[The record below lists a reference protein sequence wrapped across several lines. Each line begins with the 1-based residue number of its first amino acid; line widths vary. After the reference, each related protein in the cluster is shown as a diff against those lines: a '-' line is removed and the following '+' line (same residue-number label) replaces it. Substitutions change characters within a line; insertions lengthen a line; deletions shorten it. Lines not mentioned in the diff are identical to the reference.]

1 MALSKTRIMILL
13 AVVCGVVI
21 MTILAFQRSSASPE
35 TSIETVEQLDAF
47 IASQISTH
55 EVPGTAVSIVANGD
69 VVWSKGYGFA
79 NVAESQPVTPDTP
92 FMIASISK
100 AVTGVA
106 LMQAVEEGHFGLD
119 DDINTLLPFEVNN
132 PRIEGEV
139 ITPRHLVT
147 HTSGI
152 VDNEEV
158 YDASYAPG
166 DPQIALGDFTA
177 GYLMPNG
184 EWYDSQRNFADTQP
198 GEQYAYSNIGAGLA
212 GYLLETTTGTPL
224 NEFSQE
230 HLFEPLGMN
239 NTGWFL
245 TDFPDRNAIALP
257 YDGKEPLD
265 HYGYPTWPDGQLR
278 SSVNDMGHF
287 LAMVMNNGTWQGTQ
301 ILKPETV
308 SQMLEPQFL
317 DITKDDDE
325 QALFWV
331 HRSGLIGHTGGDYGT
346 LTMMFFNPETKIGTV
361 ILMNEASEQ
370 SQGAIVN
377 ILRQV
382 ALNEQTAAL
391 FVDG

>member
-1 MALSKTRIMILL
+1 MAHSKIRIMIVLV
-13 AVVCGVVI
+13 VVCGIVI
-21 MTILAFQRSSASPE
+21 TTILALQPSSAPPE
-35 TSIETVEQLDAF
+35 TSIETVEQLDDF
-47 IASQISTH
+47 IASQVSTH
-55 EVPGTAVSIVANGD
+55 EVPGAAVSIIANGD

-79 NVAESQPVTPDTP
+79 NVAEARPVTPDTP

-100 AVTGVA
+100 AVTSVA
-106 LMQAVEEGHFGLD
+106 LIQAVEEGHFGLD

-132 PRIEGEV
+132 PRIEGEA

-158 YDASYAPG
+158 YNASYAPG

-177 GYLMPNG
+177 GYFSPDG

-198 GEQYAYSNIGAGLA
+198 GEQYAYSNVGAALA
-212 GYLLETTTGTPL
+212 GYLLEATTGAPL
-224 NEFSQE
+224 NEFSKG

-245 TDFPDRNAIALP
+245 ADFPDQDVIALP
-257 YDGKEPLD
+257 YDGKEPLE

-287 LAMVMNNGTWQGTQ
+287 LAMVMNDGTWQGVQ
-301 ILKPETV
+301 ILQAETMN
-308 SQMLEPQFL
+308 QMLEPQFP
-317 DITKDDDE
+317 DIVKDDDE

-331 HRSGLIGHTGGDYGT
+331 YRSGLIGHTGGDYGT

-361 ILMNEASEQ
+361 ILMNEAGEQ
-370 SQGAIVN
+370 SQEAIVN
-377 ILRQV
+377 ILRQI